1 MIPILR
7 VSIDTAMAM
16 LTLLV
21 LEMILF
27 INIIMLVAA
36 GFLGGNRVLK
46 G

>member
-1 MIPILR
+1 
-7 VSIDTAMAM
+7 MAM